1 MVFIFTVISPSEA
14 KKFYLEEHILVRC
27 YEHNFE
33 EDHYVMLLFSFPMQS
48 VCGGWM
54 LFDSLKD
61 E

>member
-14 KKFYLEEHILVRC
+14 KIFNLEEHILVRC